1 MQCNGD
7 ISHAFKTANI
17 SVFDPMMCKVHM
29 HPYKRAANIN
39 QPTENQPAFNTC
51 MDGKTNSSWVHITYT
66 TNDHHSKITVIMPF
80 KVIQGHQF
88 WYQSKVHYAT
98 SY

>member
-17 SVFDPMMCKVHM
+17 SVFHRMMCKSPHV
-29 HPYKRAANIN
+29 PLQDGLLTLISQLRSS
-39 QPTENQPAFNTC
+39 AFTTC
-51 MDGKTNSSWVHITYT
+51 MDGKTNSSWAHITYT
-66 TNDHHSKITVIMPF
+66 ANDQHSKITVIMPF

-88 WYQSKVHYAT
+88 WYQSNVNYAT